1 MYQISSLVF
10 QTISSSALLTI
21 IYILY
26 GLSRRLGEAM
36 QIKPYYHLYSISFA
50 LILLSI
56 LAQINLIF
64 NSITISEIQNLQIF
78 VLINLLLAIGVTF
91 SIIACLKYW
100 GWLLKEIF

>member
-1 MYQISSLVF
+1 MEQISSLVF
-10 QTISSSALLTI
+10 QTISSSALLII
-21 IYILY
+21 IYVIY

-36 QIKPYYHLYSISFA
+36 QIKPYYHLYSIGFA
-50 LILLSI
+50 FILLSI

-64 NSITISEIQNLQIF
+64 NSINFFDQNSLII